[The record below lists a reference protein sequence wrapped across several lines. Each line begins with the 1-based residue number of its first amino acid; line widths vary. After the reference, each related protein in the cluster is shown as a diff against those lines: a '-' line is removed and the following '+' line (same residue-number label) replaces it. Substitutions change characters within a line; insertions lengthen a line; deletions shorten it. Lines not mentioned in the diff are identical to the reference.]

1 MSQSKQ
7 SAGRRLS
14 TITIDQV
21 IAGSSN
27 VLIAI
32 VAARVLGVESFGL
45 FGIVFIIYVTSQ
57 GVSRALVSEPLLVHP
72 VEAQERPGD
81 VIGAAGVL
89 GLGVGIVVCLS
100 GLLAG
105 IWDGGLGRAL
115 LVMGICMPLLVL
127 QDLGRYLGFAT
138 HRPSMS
144 LTLDI
149 VWLVLM
155 VAAIGVMLAAHAD
168 SLTWFIAAWAGS
180 GAVAGLYLLWRY
192 RRHSIRPSLSWVR
205 ETWMFSWRYL
215 LSYAATQG
223 STLIASIGILA
234 ISGLRALGSVR
245 GTLLLMSPI
254 VTFQAASIA
263 AGVAEVSR
271 LPTEGDHLRKHVT
284 KTTALTT
291 VVAMLTMLVLLFLP
305 DELGKMVLGETWEPT
320 KPLLLPA
327 SVQMILLALISGPRS
342 AMLGMRAVKIT
353 VRIDVVSTI
362 IALGA
367 TIIGVVVADA
377 FGAFWALAIGQAII
391 AITWWIVYRGYTA
404 KMRHASVIEEPEVSQ
419 VPPSQVAGS

>member
-1 MSQSKQ
+1 M
-7 SAGRRLS
+7 S

-45 FGIVFIIYVTSQ
+45 FGIVFIIYVTGQ

-72 VEAQERPGD
+72 VEAKEKPGE
-81 VIGAAGVL
+81 VIGAAVVL
-89 GLGVGIVVCLS
+89 GLGVGVVVCLG
-100 GLLAG
+100 GLLASL
-105 IWDGGLGRAL
+105 WDMRLAEAL
-115 LVMGICMPLLVL
+115 LVMGVCMPLLVL

-144 LTLDI
+144 LMLDV

-155 VAAIGVMLAAHAD
+155 VAAIGIMLAAHAN

-180 GAVAGLYLLWRY
+180 GAVAGLVLLWRF
-192 RRHSIRPSLSWVR
+192 RRRSIRPSLSWLR

-215 LSYAATQG
+215 LSYVATQG
-223 STLIASIGILA
+223 SALIASIGIVA
-234 ISGLRALGSVR
+234 ISGVRALGSVR

-271 LPTEGDHLRKHVT
+271 LPTEGGHLRKHVVR
-284 KTTALTT
+284 TTGLT
-291 VVAMLTMLVLLFLP
+291 VIVAILTMLVLLFLP
-305 DELGKMVLGETWEPT
+305 DALGRMVLGATWEPT

-327 SVQMILLALISGPRS
+327 SIQMILLALISGPRS
-342 AMLGMRAVKIT
+342 AMLGMRVVKVT
-353 VRIDVVSTI
+353 VRIDVVSTV
-362 IALGA
+362 IALTA
-367 TIIGVVVADA
+367 TLIGVVVADA
-377 FGAFWALAIGQAII
+377 LGAFWALSIGQGVI
-391 AITWWIVYRGYTA
+391 AVIWWTVYRGYRA
-404 KMRHASVIEEPEVSQ
+404 KARATDADDESEVDHHSPTQ
-419 VPPSQVAGS
+419 LAGP